1 MKFWDSSELLVAH
14 PCLCSKWPCTVHFKI
29 TALCYMRFASK
40 KNKQDLW
47 YLVTA
52 WNSAADI
59 FQRLRESIGLLSACI
74 LLSKC
79 MILSEQ
85 RTSGRTCTDS
95 ARLLFLSLFFFK
107 CTWLYSNT
115 TEGSLCQSMSEGY
128 SQKLYFP
135 WIFNDA
141 SNFSRSLSE
150 HSVTQTWNL
159 FTVSWQLCK
168 ETSKWDLWRRG
179 NDTFQKNGVHHV
191 ISWR

>member
-1 MKFWDSSELLVAH
+1 MKFWDSREMLVAH
-14 PCLCSKWPCTVHFKI
+14 PFLCSKWPCTVHLKM

-40 KNKQDLW
+40 KNKQALS
-47 YLVTA
+47 YLVTV
-52 WNSAADI
+52 WNSVADI
-59 FQRLRESIGLLSACI
+59 LQRLRESIGLLSDCI

-79 MILSEQ
+79 MTLSEQ
-85 RTSGRTCTDS
+85 RTSERNCMDS
-95 ARLLFLSLFFFK
+95 ARLLFLSFVFK
-107 CTWLYSNT
+107 CTWLYSNI
-115 TEGSLCQSMSEGY
+115 TEGSLWQSMSEGY
-128 SQKLYFP
+128 SQKLHFL

-168 ETSKWDLWRRG
+168 ETSRWDLWRRG
-179 NDTFQKNGVHHV
+179 NDTVQKNVVHHV

>member
-14 PCLCSKWPCTVHFKI
+14 PCLCSKWSCTVHFKM

-59 FQRLRESIGLLSACI
+59 FQRLRESIDLLSACI

-95 ARLLFLSLFFFK
+95 ARLLFLSLVFFLSAHD
-107 CTWLYSNT
+107 CT
-115 TEGSLCQSMSEGY
+115 
-128 SQKLYFP
+128 
-135 WIFNDA
+135 
-141 SNFSRSLSE
+141 
-150 HSVTQTWNL
+150 VTQRKVLYVRACQKGILKNFIFHEFLMMQVIFQGHWAST
-159 FTVSWQLCK
+159 QLLRHEICSQFLGSFARK
-168 ETSKWDLWRRG
+168 QASGTCGGGEMIPFRRTG
-179 NDTFQKNGVHHV
+179 CTM
-191 ISWR
+191 